1 MNLSSLKQQAT
12 LLLAVVC
19 VYYHLHLIFTGLI
32 PNLISRPIHLA
43 LALPWV
49 FVIGTKGAGVKKAI
63 GIVILYVCLA
73 STVVAILHLIVIFL

>member
-1 MNLSSLKQQAT
+1 MALPGQAKRAERFFLMNRFAT
-12 LLLAVVC
+12 QRHVTIVLAVVC

-49 FVIGTKGAGVKKAI
+49 FVIGIEGGAVKRI
-63 GIVILYVCLA
+63 SG
-73 STVVAILHLIVIFL
+73 